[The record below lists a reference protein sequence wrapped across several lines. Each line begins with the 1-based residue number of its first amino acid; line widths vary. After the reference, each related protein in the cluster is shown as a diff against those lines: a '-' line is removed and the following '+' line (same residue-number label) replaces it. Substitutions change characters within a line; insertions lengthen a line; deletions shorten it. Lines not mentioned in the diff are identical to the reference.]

1 MANVVLVWFWC
12 AVCVWVWLFDGGGL
26 LVNFWCGWVSMLVG
40 FGLLGY

>member
-12 AVCVWVWLFDGGGL
+12 AVCVWVWLFDGGG
-26 LVNFWCGWVSMLVG
+26 WVSMLVG